1 MRRIVTHACCVAW
14 KSLLVDIQRTLACL
28 KGQHSF
34 EGHHAVDEL
43 IMPDLVPE
51 FLLHK
56 IDIYVHRG
64 VGTL

>member
-1 MRRIVTHACCVAW
+1 M
-14 KSLLVDIQRTLACL
+14 LVDIQRTLACL

-43 IMPDLVPE
+43 IMPDFGPE
-51 FLLHK
+51 YLLHK
-56 IDIYVHRG
+56 IDIYVHMG